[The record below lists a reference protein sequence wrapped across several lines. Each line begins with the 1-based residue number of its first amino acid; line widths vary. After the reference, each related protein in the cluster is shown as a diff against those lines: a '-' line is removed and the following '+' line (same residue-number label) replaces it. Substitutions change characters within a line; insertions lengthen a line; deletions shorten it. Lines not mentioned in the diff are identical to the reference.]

1 MSGERQM
8 KTMKRTLAL
17 VLAAA
22 FVAIVSGCGG
32 GGGGNGPPP
41 STDQYGAV
49 GQTLAPD
56 CSFGVAAIPTRYSSS
71 ATAEGQAR
79 QSCASAAGQLAGSN
93 LPPTCFAEAFSTCV
107 AVAAGYNASASS
119 ASPRCR
125 MSVYEDSSVST
136 ASSAALQRCQ
146 SQLGF
151 NANCEVIA
159 TACAGGSAPPVAVWR
174 PSSVGGNRL
183 PQAAPD
189 ETFRADIGD
198 VLNLPRSQLDA
209 KFSDPDGDAL
219 NYSAHSSSSTVASA
233 SISSS
238 GLRIVMNAA
247 GNATISV
254 TATDPGGLSAT
265 WRLRVTVVN
274 QSSPTLYYGAL
285 SSDLLDCRSNAD
297 GLVRWYYFWA
307 HE

>member
-8 KTMKRTLAL
+8 KTMKRTLVL

-41 STDQYGAV
+41 PTDQYGAV
-49 GQTLAPD
+49 GQALAPD
-56 CSFGVAAIPTRYSSS
+56 CSFGVAAIQTRYSSS

-93 LPPTCFAEAFSTCV
+93 LPPICFAEAFSTCV
-107 AVAAGYNASASS
+107 AVAAGYNASAS
-119 ASPRCR
+119 PRCR
-125 MSVYEDSSVST
+125 MPVYEDSSVST

-174 PSSVGGNRL
+174 PSSGGRNGA

-238 GLRIVMNAA
+238 GLRIVMNDA

-265 WRLRVTVVN
+265 WRLRVTVN
-274 QSSPTLYYGAL
+274 RSSPTNYYGAL
-285 SSDLLDCRSNAD
+285 SSESARLPK
-297 GLVRWYYFWA
+297 
-307 HE
+307 